1 MHFCKVTSWL
11 YLRARARP
19 REGREFFTGRGLDC
33 SLCVVLVSMVIN
45 MGLFVK
51 SVVMAHLF
59 DINLGFL

>member
-45 MGLFVK
+45 
-51 SVVMAHLF
+51 
-59 DINLGFL
+59 